1 MKQYRLR
8 MHSQPTYST
17 VVAKSVWTPLLRYHW
32 NAVGMVYRSYG
43 SSAVDT
49 SEGVGHARVW
59 DVVAETTTGTLKN
72 VAPLQSTQSA
82 FLEAAVASGADDEK
96 LFHWGREVELPQ
108 NGKAPPLFAKGRLP
122 IPYKNFAN
130 LKTSVV
136 NSKSSWEQ
144 VHQELLYMI
153 QCATVRFELE
163 FWLISRW
170 QIAWYS
176 LQSLWRSQLWK
187 ALWNLLLWR

>member
-32 NAVGMVYRSYG
+32 NAVGMV
-43 SSAVDT
+43 DT

-72 VAPLQSTQSA
+72 VAPLQSTQ
-82 FLEAAVASGADDEK
+82 
-96 LFHWGREVELPQ
+96 
-108 NGKAPPLFAKGRLP
+108 KAPPLFAKGRLP